1 MTQALIEYARA
12 WLRET
17 FPERQLYIR
26 SEGYVQFFTLG
37 PLLQAVLASCTVI
50 FLSWVAFASVN
61 VLFKDRIIA
70 AKEKHYHQMQTAYED
85 RVAGLQL
92 SYDEVNT
99 ALVASDDR
107 FRSVASELE
116 AKQNAII
123 SFLDRKRQVDSALA
137 ASAKSVMQAEGTQPA
152 QGTQGQAQNR
162 NAAGGQDDD
171 GFSFPQQQITQP
183 VRQAPK
189 TRRASFLNI
198 GGSVSRWA
206 GAFFNRRNV
215 RPPVT
220 DIALRHPALKQLAA
234 DTERVQRLGAPQNQM
249 MARAQT
255 EAASGVREIQS
266 LLRRAGI
273 NADQYVSRVQSAH
286 GMGGPEIPLDP
297 ERAPGVADP
306 SFQHAYG
313 QAYGTLDQL
322 DRYLVALS
330 HIPLTTPVVG
340 GQFENSSPFGARV
353 DPITGRYAFHPGIDF
368 SGPYGSIIRATA
380 PGVVVSA
387 YYNGAYGNMVEINH
401 GYGIHTKY
409 GHMSAILVRPGTKVQ
424 KGSPIGRLG
433 STGRSTGPHVHYEVW
448 YDGTLRNPRNFIEAG
463 RYVLKQG

>member
-1 MTQALIEYARA
+1 MTQALVEHARA

-17 FPERQLYIR
+17 FPERQIYIR
-26 SEGYVQFFTLG
+26 SEGYVQFFTFG
-37 PLLQAVLASCTVI
+37 PLLQAVLASCTVM
-50 FLSWVAFASVN
+50 FLGWVAFASVN

-70 AKEKHYHQMQTAYED
+70 AKEKHFHQMQTAYED
-85 RVAGLQL
+85 RVSGLQL
-92 SYDEVNT
+92 SYDEVNS

-107 FRSVASELE
+107 FRAVAGELE

-137 ASAKSVMQAEGTQPA
+137 ASAKSVMQAEGNQP
-152 QGTQGQAQNR
+152 GGQNR
-162 NAAGGQDDD
+162 PAAGQQTGGQDED

-183 VRQAPK
+183 QRPPQK
-189 TRRASFLNI
+189 TRRASFLNF
-198 GGSVSRWA
+198 GGSVGRWA
-206 GAFFNRRNV
+206 GAFFNGRNA
-215 RPPVT
+215 RKPAA
-220 DIALRHPALKQLAA
+220 DIAIRHPALKNLAG
-234 DTERVQRLGAPQNQM
+234 DTDRVQRIGVEETRL
-249 MARAQT
+249 MARAET
-255 EAASGVREIQS
+255 EAASGVRDIQS

-286 GMGGPEIPLDP
+286 GMGGPEIPIDP
-297 ERAPGVADP
+297 ERAPGVSDTR
-306 SFQHAYG
+306 FQQAYG
-313 QAYGTLDQL
+313 QAHGTLDQL

-368 SGPYGSIIRATA
+368 SGPYGSLIRATA

-387 YYNGAYGNMVEINH
+387 YFNGAYGNMVEINH
-401 GYGIHTKY
+401 GYGVHTKY